1 MLATLAAWGGRRGD
15 EAGRKTVAMQAGINA
30 VCVYCG
36 SQHGA
41 RPAFTEAARRLGEIF
56 GEAGVRL
63 IYGGGAV
70 GLMGVAAQAALDAG
84 GRVTGI
90 IPEFLDT
97 AEVGKV
103 DVTELKRVTTM
114 HERKARMAEEADA
127 FVVLPGG
134 LGTLDETFEIL
145 TWKQLRLHDKPIVL
159 VNAEGYWD
167 HFVHLIEHQVREGFV
182 REIYLQLFRVVDSV
196 ESVLPVLLEES
207 AKRGAGATD
216 RLDRA

>member
-1 MLATLAAWGGRRGD
+1 MH
-15 EAGRKTVAMQAGINA
+15 AGLSA

-36 SQHGA
+36 SRHGA
-41 RPAFTEAARRLGEIF
+41 RPAFTEAARRLGEVLA
-56 GEAGVRL
+56 EADIRL

-97 AEVGKV
+97 AEVGKANL
-103 DVTELKRVTTM
+103 TELHRVPSM
-114 HERKARMAEEADA
+114 HARKAWMAEEADA

-159 VNAEGYWD
+159 VNVEGFWD

-182 REIYLQLFRVVDSV
+182 LEAYLRLFRIVDSV
-196 ESVLPVLLEES
+196 ESVLPVLLEE
-207 AKRGAGATD
+207 AAQRGAGRPD